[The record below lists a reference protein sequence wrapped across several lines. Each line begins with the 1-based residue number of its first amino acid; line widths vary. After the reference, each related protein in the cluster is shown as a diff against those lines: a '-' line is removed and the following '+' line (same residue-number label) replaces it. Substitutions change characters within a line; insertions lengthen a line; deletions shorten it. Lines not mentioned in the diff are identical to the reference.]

1 MISANDITALIN
13 ELIPKV
19 ESCVPAIGE
28 FKVVYSKCKN
38 NNRKLCLTDIM
49 LKVEPVSKHIANS
62 ENQRY
67 LTCVGYKLPAPIKSS
82 CIIFKGGKEEI
93 IGLLHEKSLEERL
106 QTIIMGLSD
115 NLIDI

>member
-1 MISANDITALIN
+1 MISTNDITALIDD
-13 ELIPKV
+13 LIPKV
-19 ESCVPAIGE
+19 ESCVPVIGE
-28 FKVVYSKCKN
+28 FKTVYSECKN

-49 LKVEPVSKHIANS
+49 LMVEPVPKHIANS

-82 CIIFKGGKEEI
+82 CIIFKGSKEKI
-93 IGLLHEKSLEERL
+93 LGLLHEKSLEGRL
-106 QTIIMGLSD
+106 RRVIMGLSD